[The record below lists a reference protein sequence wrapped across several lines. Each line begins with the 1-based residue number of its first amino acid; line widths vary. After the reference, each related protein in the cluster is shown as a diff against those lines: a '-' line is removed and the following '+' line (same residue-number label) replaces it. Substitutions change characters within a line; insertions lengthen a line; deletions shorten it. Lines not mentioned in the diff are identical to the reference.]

1 MSATQAQ
8 RDAERD
14 LRTLRGQVDP
24 LLQTVTPTT
33 YLALQKM
40 SDERAGH
47 YVHDMVEQGDD
58 IVRST
63 YGGAKY
69 GRLGTQTDARPGQ
82 RVPDESEHPPIERA
96 FRFFARRTLL
106 LSGTASGAC
115 RTKGRN
121 TRWQTTARPSSS
133 S

>member
-1 MSATQAQ
+1 MSAMQTQ

-47 YVHDMVEQGDD
+47 YVNDMVEQGDD
-58 IVRST
+58 IVRSIC
-63 YGGAKY
+63 GGAKY
-69 GRLGTQTDARPGQ
+69 GRLGNLKRTDDPDNVFRMNQNIRP
-82 RVPDESEHPPIERA
+82 
-96 FRFFARRTLL
+96 
-106 LSGTASGAC
+106 
-115 RTKGRN
+115 
-121 TRWQTTARPSSS
+121 
-133 S
+133 